1 LPQRRKGRKEKHE
14 FLSSNPLRSL
24 RLCGENVI
32 FTFSS
37 LDDPMQPSSRARASG
52 FTLLEVLVAVGIFAL
67 FSAMAYGSLLRI
79 LDTRDRLET
88 ERDYWRTLSLSLMQI
103 EDDLAQARK
112 RTVRGRDGLE
122 RRAFLGQPVDSRAL
136 GEPSLEFTRGGQIVL
151 GDGTRSDMQRVGYQ
165 LREGTLS
172 RLVWPAL
179 DQPPVSEPREL
190 PLLEHVEEMRVRFY
204 THPGGWAN
212 SWPATTQTGAPMAH
226 DVLPA
231 AVELT
236 LKIEGRG
243 EIVRVFQVNG

>member
-1 LPQRRKGRKEKHE
+1 M
-14 FLSSNPLRSL
+14 NRSL
-24 RLCGENVI
+24 R
-32 FTFSS
+32 
-37 LDDPMQPSSRARASG
+37 SRATG

-103 EDDLAQARK
+103 EDDLAQARP
-112 RTVRGRDGLE
+112 RTVRGADGLV
-122 RRAFLGQPVDSRAL
+122 RPAFRGQAVDSRAL
-136 GEPSLEFTRGGQIVL
+136 GEPSLEFTRGGQVVL
-151 GDGTRSDMQRVGYQ
+151 GDGARSDMQRVGYQ

-179 DQPPVSEPREL
+179 DQPVVSEPRAA
-190 PLLEHVEEMRVRFY
+190 PLLEHVEELRVRFY
-204 THPGGWAN
+204 AQPGGWAD
-212 SWPATTQTGAPMAH
+212 SWPATTQTGVVLPNNA
-226 DVLPA
+226 LPA

-243 EIVRVFQVNG
+243 EIVRVFQVKG

>member
-1 LPQRRKGRKEKHE
+1 M
-14 FLSSNPLRSL
+14 NPSR
-24 RLCGENVI
+24 
-32 FTFSS
+32 
-37 LDDPMQPSSRARASG
+37 RARAAG

-88 ERDYWRTLSLSLMQI
+88 EREYWRGLSMSLLQI
-103 EDDLAQARK
+103 EEDLAYTRP
-112 RTVRGRDGLE
+112 RTVRGPNGLDVFP
-122 RRAFLGQPVDSRAL
+122 AFRGQPVDSRAL

-151 GDGTRSDMQRVGYQ
+151 GDGARSDMQRVGYQ

-179 DQPPVSEPREL
+179 DQPAVSEPRAA
-190 PLLEHVEEMRVRFY
+190 PLLDHVEELRVRFY
-204 THPGGWAN
+204 AQPGGWVNA
-212 SWPATTQTGAPMAH
+212 WPATSPSGAPLPNTT
-226 DVLPA
+226 LPA

-243 EIVRVFQVNG
+243 EIVRVFLVKG

>member
-1 LPQRRKGRKEKHE
+1 MAVAGLPS
-14 FLSSNPLRSL
+14 LANPVKPSL
-24 RLCGENVI
+24 
-32 FTFSS
+32 
-37 LDDPMQPSSRARASG
+37 RARAAG

-103 EDDLAQARK
+103 EDDLILARP
-112 RTVRGRDGLE
+112 RTVRGPDGLV

-136 GEPSLEFTRGGQIVL
+136 GEPSLEFTRGGQVVL
-151 GDGTRSDMQRVGYQ
+151 GDGARSDMQRVGYQ
-165 LREGTLS
+165 LRDGTLS

-179 DQPPVSEPREL
+179 DQPVVSEPRAA
-190 PLLEHVEEMRVRFY
+190 PLLEHVEELRLRFY
-204 THPGGWAN
+204 AQPGGWVNA
-212 SWPATTQTGAPMAH
+212 WPATTPTGALPAN

-243 EIVRVFQVNG
+243 EIVRVFRVKG

>member
-1 LPQRRKGRKEKHE
+1 MN
-14 FLSSNPLRSL
+14 SSL
-24 RLCGENVI
+24 R
-32 FTFSS
+32 T
-37 LDDPMQPSSRARASG
+37 RAAG

-88 ERDYWRTLSLSLMQI
+88 ERDFWRTLSLSLIQV
-103 EDDLAQARK
+103 EDDLALARE
-112 RTVRGRDGLE
+112 RTVRGPDGLTKLP
-122 RRAFLGQPVDSRAL
+122 AFRGQPVDSRAL

-151 GDGTRSDMQRVGYQ
+151 GDGARSDLQRVGYQ
-165 LREGTLS
+165 LRDGTLS

-179 DQPPVSEPREL
+179 DRPPVSEPRAA
-190 PLLEHVEEMRVRFY
+190 PLLDHVEELRVRFY
-204 THPGGWAN
+204 NKPSAQQPGGWVNA
-212 SWPATTQTGAPMAH
+212 WPGITQTGAPMLPDA
-226 DVLPA
+226 LPA